1 MANSVPPLTTR
12 APVYISVNLDVQ
24 LSHVRDILSS
34 ITGTSFTS
42 PLKTGS
48 DHYPALLEVFQK
60 MGCVFR
66 LKEKPKIEFVLYNL
80 VTCCDSIPDSYRT
93 EFFKAICQGFK
104 SDVTK
109 SDVVIRLEYIGML
122 FVCLF
127 VFLFFCLFVCLFVIL
142 FVCVCVYLFVCCCC
156 CCC

>member
-12 APVYISVNLDVQ
+12 APVYISVNLEVQ
-24 LSHVRDILSS
+24 LSHVRGILSS

-60 MGCVFR
+60 MGSVFR
-66 LKEKPKIEFVLYNL
+66 NKDKSKIEFVLYNL
-80 VTCCDSIPDSYRT
+80 VTCCDSIPDSYRV

-104 SDVTK
+104 SDVIK
-109 SDVVIRLEYIGML
+109 SDVMIRLEYLGIL
-122 FVCLF
+122 FVCLL
-127 VFLFFCLFVCLFVIL
+127 VCLFVCLFVCLLVCL
-142 FVCVCVYLFVCCCC
+142 FVCLSI
-156 CCC
+156 